1 MKYNKEQKERIFKI
15 YKKLQKIS
23 EPLANICDVHINIKF
38 SSDMHYVNGFYGE
51 KCFMYNTGI
60 VVEDYYNI
68 NKRTFIIL
76 VKHSV
81 IKIQMKKLRKRLKN

>member
-1 MKYNKEQKERIFKI
+1 MT
-15 YKKLQKIS
+15 
-23 EPLANICDVHINIKF
+23 NICDVNINIKF
-38 SSDMHYVNGFYGE
+38 SSNMHYVNGFYGE